1 MRCLTITFNPAVD
14 STYWLGELVVG
25 GTNRVRRLRRTAAG
39 KGVNVARILRTLG
52 HDVVATGYLGGGNGA
67 FIESLLDAEGVEPR
81 FVWLAEGESRAC
93 NTIIDEATGSTTE
106 FLEPGPTVPAADLD
120 RFIDRLE
127 ALLPGVEAVVI
138 AGSVCGG
145 ITPDFIADVMRRV
158 RVHSRRVFVDASGDT
173 LRLMT
178 AEGPD
183 LVKPNEKE
191 MEMLM
196 GGPAS
201 LDEQVTFVR
210 RELIGRQLPEDG
222 VVLLSRGPG
231 GAALIAED
239 YLLVAQAPSLRP
251 VNTVGCGDALLAGFV
266 GSWLAG
272 EGDVASL
279 RHAVACGSAAALCEV
294 AGEIRLEDRD
304 RFLSTVDIRTTDR
317 AGLEHRLG

>member
-14 STYWLGELVVG
+14 STYWIGELVVG
-25 GTNRVRRLRRTAAG
+25 STNRVSRLRRTAAG

-52 HDVVATGYLGGGNGA
+52 HDVVATGFLGGGNGA

-81 FVWLAEGESRAC
+81 FVWLEAGESRAC
-93 NTIIDEATGSTTE
+93 NTIIDESTGSTTE
-106 FLEPGPTVPAADLD
+106 VLEPGPTVLPAELD
-120 RFIDRLE
+120 RFIARLE
-127 ALLPGVEAVVI
+127 ELLPGVEAVVI
-138 AGSVCGG
+138 AGSACGG
-145 ITPDFIADVMRRV
+145 ITPEFIADVMRRV
-158 RVHSRRVFVDASGDT
+158 RVHSRRVFVDASGET

-191 MEMLM
+191 MEVLI
-196 GGPAS
+196 GGPAT
-201 LDEQVTFVR
+201 LDEQVDFVR
-210 RELIGRQLPEDG
+210 RELIGHQMPEDG
-222 VVLLSRGPG
+222 AVLVTRGPG
-231 GAALIAED
+231 GAALITGD
-239 YLLVAQAPSLRP
+239 YLLVAHAPSLRP
-251 VNTVGCGDALLAGFV
+251 VNTVGCGDALMAGFV

-304 RFLSTVDIRTTDR
+304 RLLSTVEVRTMDS
-317 AGLEHRLG
+317 AGLERRLG

>member
-67 FIESLLDAEGVEPR
+67 FIESLLDTEGVEPR

-106 FLEPGPTVPAADLD
+106 FLEPGPTVLASDLE
-120 RFIDRLE
+120 RFMERLE

-196 GGPAS
+196 DGPAS
-201 LDEQVTFVR
+201 FDEQVTFVR
-210 RELIGRQLPEDG
+210 HELIGRQLPQDG

-231 GAALIAED
+231 GAALIAQD